1 MRANHVRLDIRYA
14 FMERIMVICLRL
26 IFGITFAIAAG
37 LAEAQMS
44 PGVRFETFLSN
55 VSADSDGA
63 LEALFAESKIAETKP
78 QAWAAMK
85 AQTKRALAAYGKP
98 LGFEKINERDFS
110 PSLKRFT
117 YLQKFELYPVVWH
130 AFFYRAKDEWVASS
144 VVVSDNVGPMLLG
157 L

>member
-1 MRANHVRLDIRYA
+1 
-14 FMERIMVICLRL
+14 MVICWRL
-26 IFGITFAIAAG
+26 IFAIALAIAAG
-37 LAEAQMS
+37 FAHAQMA
-44 PGVRFETFLSN
+44 PGMRFETFLSN

-63 LEALFAESKIAETKP
+63 LEALFAGSKIAVTKP

-98 LGFEKINERDFS
+98 LGFEKMNERDFT
-110 PSLKRFT
+110 PSLKRLT

-130 AFFYRAKDEWVASS
+130 VFFYRAKDEWVANS
-144 VVVSDNVGPMLLG
+144 VIVNDNIGPMLIG